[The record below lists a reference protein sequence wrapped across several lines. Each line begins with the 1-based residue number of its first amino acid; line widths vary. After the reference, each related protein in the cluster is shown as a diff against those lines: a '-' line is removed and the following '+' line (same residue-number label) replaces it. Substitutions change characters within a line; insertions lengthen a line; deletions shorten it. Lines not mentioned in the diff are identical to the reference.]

1 MKNHVSPD
9 VPVSKAPLFP
19 GSKSGMGKATSASK
33 PLFGSKPN
41 AFGSKKPNMIGKGK
55 FVLDPVEPTEK
66 DVMIAQKA
74 E

>member
-19 GSKSGMGKATSASK
+19 SRPGMGKATSASK
-33 PLFGSKPN
+33 PLFSSKPN
-41 AFGSKKPNMIGKGK
+41 AFGSKKPGMIGKGK
-55 FVLDPVEPTEK
+55 FVLDPVEPTEN
-66 DVMIAQKA
+66 DVLIAQKA